1 MLDSDKRDEFVRLIE
16 HAQISTIHRALDRA
30 WHLGYRAGANRNQ
43 GESMPADN
51 TVLMEGVRLI
61 FRNLTGKEGQYNR
74 EGDRNFGV
82 ILPDDVAEQM
92 LADGW
97 NVKYLQPRE
106 DTEEETPTPWLP
118 VKVGYGKGRPPK
130 IMLVTDRG
138 RTALDEST
146 VETLDWAEIT
156 NVDLIVR
163 PYNYEVNGRTGISA
177 YVQSMY
183 VTIEEDAL
191 ERKYAEM
198 DSQ

>member
-1 MLDSDKRDEFVRLIE
+1 
-16 HAQISTIHRALDRA
+16 
-30 WHLGYRAGANRNQ
+30 
-43 GESMPADN
+43 MPAEN

-61 FRNLTGKEGQYNR
+61 FRNFTGKEGQYNR

-82 ILPDDVAEQM
+82 ILPDDVAERM

-97 NVKYLQPRE
+97 NVKYLKPRE
-106 DTEEETPTPWLP
+106 DDEEETETPWLP
-118 VKVGYGKGRPPK
+118 VKVGYGGKGRPPK
-130 IMLVTDRG
+130 IMMVTERG
-138 RTALDEST
+138 RTALTEDT
-146 VETLDWAEIT
+146 VEMLDWSDIT

-163 PYNYEVNGRTGISA
+163 PYNYEVHGRIGIAA

-191 ERKYAEM
+191 ERKYADM

>member
-1 MLDSDKRDEFVRLIE
+1 
-16 HAQISTIHRALDRA
+16 
-30 WHLGYRAGANRNQ
+30 
-43 GESMPADN
+43 MPAEN
-51 TVLMEGVRLI
+51 TVLMEGVRLV
-61 FRNLTGKEGQYNR
+61 FRNFTGKEGQYNR

-82 ILPDDVAEQM
+82 ILPNDVAEAM

-97 NVKYLQPRE
+97 NVKYLKPRE
-106 DTEEETPTPWLP
+106 GEDEDEVETPWLP

-138 RTALDEST
+138 RTALDEDT
-146 VETLDWAEIT
+146 VDTLDWADIV

-163 PYNYEVNGRTGISA
+163 PYNYDVGGRQGISA

-198 DSQ
+198 DAQ